1 MTEKNYPSPF
11 HRVTNERISF
21 LLPDLIEIQRNSF
34 YEFLETGII
43 EEFSKINPVLL
54 NSGEICVVF
63 YPKEYQFTSPPFS
76 IREAILHGKTYSAKL
91 YVPAQICCKRT
102 EILSQISSSKL
113 KKKKFV
119 PKHKGTEFLF
129 NEKTKKVVK
138 KRGEKEK
145 IISNISNEKINHKEV
160 KSLSTCQTINPFGK
174 NFEKWD
180 WPNLLQEPQF
190 QIWSLKC
197 WVLLGNLPLMTK
209 RGHFIINGSPRV
221 IVSQMIRCP
230 GVYFHERFRGIGIQK
245 KRTCYVDF
253 ISRRGAWLR
262 IQSDKNRDI
271 WIRLKRT
278 PRIPLDIF
286 QEGFKSFERY
296 GKFESKSNLLDKSKK
311 YKNSLNTLSKIIGSK
326 GSSQMTFSFFEK
338 KENQQ
343 GGKVIQ
349 NTSDLNSKKISLAF
363 GTGHDLNLLSNFQLE
378 DKRPLSFYPKTKL
391 FSQSSSQ
398 TNTETWTDFQPTETS
413 VHSYPEG
420 NPEGNSFPLKKKR
433 EEGYLRKEKIE
444 DSRSSFPGGKQK
456 KTLVSG
462 IDVGDLDTSVS
473 PLLTPLSGSANRIS
487 PGIPAGNLDTLV
499 SRNLSPKGDRIENS
513 KTVIFGIKKT
523 KVFSKENW
531 KRTTGQKNLLSPI
544 EVQKKEKTK
553 KNFYHRSY
561 PEGVRTF
568 DTSYKNSYE
577 RSIFSELFDEVQE
590 NGTKL
595 DQSGSYN
602 FENGKGED
610 LAAVGG
616 LQFIF
621 QKFKN
626 PRTYDLGKLG
636 RDRIN
641 SKLNTYT
648 LSRQLNSKDIE
659 FACSYLKRIEK
670 NQILPDDIDN
680 LKNRRVRAAGE
691 LLQAQLETGL
701 YRLERFILSR
711 LKPTLDTVRSPEWN
725 SLLTKE
731 EHTSLVRKSPL
742 SKKWKGNAVSPYAN
756 PIAGQGKSVRSYSD
770 PDAGPALRKEGKSFP
785 RLSSLAQG
793 KGGNNLFTRKKKP
806 IGLLSVLL
814 RSLITTKA
822 INGAFR
828 EFFGSNP
835 LSQYMDQTNPLAEVT
850 HKRRLSSLG
859 PGGISRDTA
868 GMAIRGIH
876 STHYGRIC
884 PIETPEGKNAG
895 LVNSLTLFAQGTET
909 GFLKT
914 PYYKVYKG
922 QVQKNSFPF
931 FFSANSEQQMGITIA
946 PGDLHLSSSHFLPP
960 FSLPA
965 RIAGTFEDPF
975 RRVKREK
982 INYIALSPLQM
993 ISIATSLIPFLEHD
1007 DANRALMGSNMQRQ
1021 AVPLLKPERPIV
1033 GTGLESLV
1041 VAESGQTLES
1051 QKRGLVLYSSSE
1063 KILLHKLPTE
1073 GSSWTCSSL
1082 VFPFRSFLVHGK
1094 SSEQGRKREKGLP
1107 WPATGF
1113 GLEQGKQSDFLQKNG
1128 TREGLLFGGKQLDFL
1143 QENGTRKC
1151 HETLAVSSHPRARIS
1166 GISPLLTPLGG
1177 TAKEIL
1183 QKLVRAN
1190 GFSVRKLDTL
1200 VFRKKG
1206 KKMQFEKRKY
1216 LVNGTRKCI
1225 KTLPEEYKYTAK
1237 VSDFSN
1243 LSPSGDKL
1251 LDAKVSKFPFADPPR
1266 WGVKTQGVAFEPLK
1280 GVRSGDTKVSK
1291 YHFADPPRWDVKTQG
1306 VAFEP
1311 LKGVRSGDTKV
1322 SKFPAGIPGEI
1333 PDTKVFELPTSIL
1346 SVQFLNR
1353 FEVLRLPT
1361 VGCESLVP
1369 SLNGQRGLQRIRI
1382 LGISPKLSF
1391 ITTYPLYTY
1400 QRSNQETSMSHRPAV
1415 REGDWVQKGDLLADC
1430 SASSRGELALGKN
1443 ILIAYLPWE
1452 GYNFEDAV
1460 VASETLASEDLYT
1473 SVHVEKHEIEIR
1485 ESRLALEEIT
1495 PNIPH
1500 ITKKQKE
1507 SLDSKGLI
1515 KIGRWVDQGDIL
1527 VAKTTAIKPK
1537 PLSPHQKLAFDL
1549 ARLKPSKIKDTSLR
1563 VPKGVHGRV
1572 IRVEV
1577 LETTSVPL
1585 HLENRK
1591 ILNSSFKLSSLGE
1604 SFEKNGDRTL
1614 QYEKKI
1620 YKNIHKI
1627 FCESSK
1633 ENTWKRKQKKIL
1645 FFLCNNEIFVANS
1658 RSSPYIST
1666 KKEQGKQLESTKEIE
1681 TRESFDTL
1689 AVYSHSVPC
1698 ASTDATPIR
1707 EGSRGRFSEHRWN
1720 KEKFLSLY
1728 SFQNLFFNG
1737 SLGIE
1742 QKDLKEKEIS
1752 SGEQKEICLPILL
1765 EGKEKT
1771 FFQNQ
1776 LKKAFLPRDKSKA
1789 NMSVFVSKS
1798 NGFPLFP
1805 YTRGSMAAR
1814 ASTMQSFPGG
1824 SEYSGLALPKQGWP
1838 EYSHP
1843 LVQRKNPFSPSFEE
1857 ARTAYEKDLNS
1868 GKKVFFCLMSN
1879 LSDSWNFR
1887 KWVCKNI
1894 ISKNARKLTRS
1905 KNIFNFFVVSQKL
1918 PTRAILRSPVHLFS
1932 SEEAL
1937 PSGLEQGN
1945 QRKTLSSVPL
1955 FPSREGS
1962 ENSGLASR
1970 KKGWPEYSH
1979 PLVQGKNPFGEVQGV
1994 VNTQRC
2000 EDTAKVSKFSIH
2012 DQKPKSSVF
2021 ANKFYGPSWFGPRRF
2036 STSRSRREDV
2046 FKRKNEGN
2054 FLKKEAAFQYRVKN
2068 TIISNV
2074 EMEQDLISKRRIVPT
2089 RVRIYL
2095 AEKRKIQVGDKVAGR
2110 HGNKGIISVVL
2121 PRIDMPYLPDGRVV
2135 DMILNPLG
2143 VPSRMNVGQVFECLL
2158 GLAGVSLNQHY
2169 RIPPFDEMYGP
2180 EASRS
2185 LVYLKLYQARLRS
2198 GQHWLFHPTSP
2209 GKTRLTDGRTG
2220 EPFDQLVTT
2229 GTAYIIKLVH
2239 LVDEKIHARSTGPY
2253 SLVTKQPLGG
2263 RSKHGGQRLGE
2274 MEVWALEGFGAAY
2287 TLQEMLT
2294 SKSDDVLGRQ
2304 EVLKGI
2310 LSKKASPL
2318 GNPEAFKVLV
2328 RELQSLCLDIR
2339 VSVLRGS
2346 PMRRERVDISEIK

>member
-1 MTEKNYPSPF
+1 MTEKNYSSPF

-21 LLPDLIEIQRNSF
+21 LLPDLIEIQRKSF
-34 YEFLETGII
+34 YDFLETGII

-91 YVPAQICCKRT
+91 YVPAQICCKR
-102 EILSQISSSKL
+102 IDFLSQSSSSKL
-113 KKKKFV
+113 KKKKSV
-119 PKHKGTEFLF
+119 SKQKTPEFSF
-129 NEKTKKVVK
+129 NEKAKKVVK
-138 KRGEKEK
+138 KRGEKGQ
-145 IISNISNEKINHKEV
+145 IFSNEEINQKEALRK
-160 KSLSTCQTINPFGK
+160 KSLSTYQTL
-174 NFEKWD
+174 NFENWD
-180 WPNLLQEPQF
+180 WQNLNQEPQL

-209 RGHFIINGSPRV
+209 RGHFVINGSPRV

-278 PRIPLDIF
+278 PRIPLDTF

-296 GKFESKSNLLDKSKK
+296 GKFEANTNWLEKSKK
-311 YKNSLNTLSKIIGSK
+311 DKNSFN
-326 GSSQMTFSFFEK
+326 TFSSSKENSFEK
-338 KENQQ
+338 KENQRGGSMATPSKAALRVKRGGHRAPSYFPPYAKRRGEERSRASTDAR
-343 GGKVIQ
+343 GGKKIQ
-349 NTSDLNSKKISLAF
+349 NTNDFDSKKISLDF
-363 GTGHDLNLLSNFQLE
+363 GTSRHLNLLSNLQLQE
-378 DKRPLSFYPKTKL
+378 KRPLSIF
-391 FSQSSSQ
+391 QSSNFEMNNES
-398 TNTETWTDFQPTETS
+398 WTSKQINKFSEIS
-413 VHSYPEG
+413 
-420 NPEGNSFPLKKKR
+420 N
-433 EEGYLRKEKIE
+433 IE
-444 DSRSSFPGGKQK
+444 IR
-456 KTLVSG
+456 
-462 IDVGDLDTSVS
+462 
-473 PLLTPLSGSANRIS
+473 
-487 PGIPAGNLDTLV
+487 
-499 SRNLSPKGDRIENS
+499 RIENS
-513 KTVIFGIKKT
+513 LIFQI
-523 KVFSKENW
+523 NNL
-531 KRTTGQKNLLSPI
+531 KRTTGQKNLLSTV
-544 EVQKKEKTK
+544 EVQKRKITK
-553 KNFYHRSY
+553 KNFYHASQSFHT
-561 PEGVRTF
+561 P
-568 DTSYKNSYE
+568 YKNSYD
-577 RSIFSELFDEVQE
+577 RSRFSELFDEVQE

-610 LAAVGG
+610 LAAAGG

-636 RDRIN
+636 RARIN
-641 SKLNTYT
+641 QKLNIYT
-648 LSRQLNSKDIE
+648 LNRQLNSKDIE

-731 EHTSLVRKSPL
+731 NHSSLVRKPL
-742 SKKWKGNAVSPYAN
+742 LPSVS
-756 PIAGQGKSVRSYSD
+756 R
-770 PDAGPALRKEGKSFP
+770 EGKRIENSRGSMATPSYF
-785 RLSSLAQG
+785 LQG
-793 KGGNNLFTRKKKP
+793 EKRGRASTDARGGKVQLKKNQHNKLFKRKKKP
-806 IGLLSVLL
+806 IGLLTGLL

-895 LVNSLTLFAQGTET
+895 LVNSLTVFAQGTQT

-931 FFSANSEQQMGITIA
+931 FFSANSEQEMGITIA
-946 PGDLHLSSSHFLPP
+946 PGDLDLSSSHFLPP

-975 RRVKREK
+975 KRVKREK

-1041 VAESGQTLES
+1041 VAESGQTVES

-1063 KILLHKLPTE
+1063 KILLHKLPTRGGSWACALLPLSSFFVPYNFCFPPSPLPFAQSE
-1073 GSSWTCSSL
+1073 G
-1082 VFPFRSFLVHGK
+1082 K
-1094 SSEQGRKREKGLP
+1094 AKRKGVRWLP
-1107 WPATGF
+1107 IHT
-1113 GLEQGKQSDFLQKNG
+1113 S
-1128 TREGLLFGGKQLDFL
+1128 
-1143 QENGTRKC
+1143 
-1151 HETLAVSSHPRARIS
+1151 
-1166 GISPLLTPLGG
+1166 LLTPSEEGRSKRSKAVHLAMREGDTQRVASSSSFG
-1177 TAKEIL
+1177 ELHERKE
-1183 QKLVRAN
+1183 
-1190 GFSVRKLDTL
+1190 
-1200 VFRKKG
+1200 
-1206 KKMQFEKRKY
+1206 
-1216 LVNGTRKCI
+1216 
-1225 KTLPEEYKYTAK
+1225 
-1237 VSDFSN
+1237 
-1243 LSPSGDKL
+1243 
-1251 LDAKVSKFPFADPPR
+1251 
-1266 WGVKTQGVAFEPLK
+1266 
-1280 GVRSGDTKVSK
+1280 TKVS
-1291 YHFADPPRWDVKTQG
+1291 FCLSTRS
-1306 VAFEP
+1306 E
-1311 LKGVRSGDTKV
+1311 KGE
-1322 SKFPAGIPGEI
+1322 F
-1333 PDTKVFELPTSIL
+1333 SIL
-1346 SVQFLNR
+1346 SVQFLKR
-1353 FEVLRLPT
+1353 FKFKKGSHGLIFK
-1361 VGCESLVP
+1361 SLVP
-1369 SLNGQRGLQRIRI
+1369 PFRKIGTNPQRGLQKVRI
-1382 LGISPKLSF
+1382 LGFSSKFLF
-1391 ITTYPLYTY
+1391 ATTYPLYTY

-1415 REGDWVQKGDLLADC
+1415 KEGDWVQKGDLLADC
-1430 SASSRGELALGKN
+1430 SASSKGELALGKN

-1452 GYNFEDAV
+1452 GFNFEDAV
-1460 VASETLASEDLYT
+1460 VASERLASEDLYT

-1495 PNIPH
+1495 PHIPH

-1507 SLDSKGLI
+1507 SLDSTGLI
-1515 KIGRWVDQGDIL
+1515 KIGRWVNQGDIL

-1549 ARLKPSKIKDTSLR
+1549 ARLKPSKTKDTSLR

-1572 IRVEV
+1572 IRVEI

-1591 ILNSSFKLSSLGE
+1591 TINSANSSFKLFSLDE
-1604 SFEKNGDRTL
+1604 SFEHNGDGKI
-1614 QYEKKI
+1614 QHQKKI
-1620 YKNIHKI
+1620 SSAKRNIHKI
-1627 FCESSK
+1627 ICESFK
-1633 ENTWKRKQKKIL
+1633 ENIWKRKKKKIL
-1645 FFLCNNEIFVANS
+1645 FFFSNHKDS
-1658 RSSPYIST
+1658 W
-1666 KKEQGKQLESTKEIE
+1666 KKE
-1681 TRESFDTL
+1681 
-1689 AVYSHSVPC
+1689 
-1698 ASTDATPIR
+1698 
-1707 EGSRGRFSEHRWN
+1707 N
-1720 KEKFLSLY
+1720 FLSFN
-1728 SFQNLFFNG
+1728 SFSLIQSLFFNG
-1737 SLGIE
+1737 SLGTE
-1742 QKDLKEKEIS
+1742 KKALKKIQNILKFQY
-1752 SGEQKEICLPILL
+1752 GEQKKICLPILL
-1765 EGKEKT
+1765 ESKEV
-1771 FFQNQ
+1771 FFFKNG
-1776 LKKAFLPRDKSKA
+1776 LKKAFLSEDKKKENIFPSGY
-1789 NMSVFVSKS
+1789 FF
-1798 NGFPLFP
+1798 FPLPSYANREGVQWPPPRKPGAAIEPLLFSFLP
-1805 YTRGSMAAR
+1805 ARGGQRGSMATPLYFPQGDERGR
-1814 ASTMQSFPGG
+1814 ASS
-1824 SEYSGLALPKQGWP
+1824 
-1838 EYSHP
+1838 P
-1843 LVQRKNPFSPSFEE
+1843 LRENARGREGYRQQKEE
-1857 ARTAYEKDLNS
+1857 DFNS
-1868 GKKVFFCLMSN
+1868 GKKLFFCLMPNISEHW
-1879 LSDSWNFR
+1879 DFR
-1887 KWVCKNI
+1887 KWICKNLI
-1894 ISKNARKLTRS
+1894 CKNVASLARS
-1905 KNIFNFFVVSQKL
+1905 KSIFNFFLVSQYLRNK
-1918 PTRAILRSPVHLFS
+1918 AILRSSRVLTYIPSGGYKQQKKRKISKFRIYWKCSATLLFKIGLLQTTYSISPRYKRIMKNWNSHFELIKNKELLFLEKLGQKDFQKTRLLDPLLFS
-1932 SEEAL
+1932 KRGKTGGSTATYAERVYARGSTLINSKEENFLIHNQKTKSSISSVGSPSISERSKKQKQTPVSKL
-1937 PSGLEQGN
+1937 GIPSLKQN
-1945 QRKTLSSVPL
+1945 LSST
-1955 FPSREGS
+1955 R
-1962 ENSGLASR
+1962 R
-1970 KKGWPEYSH
+1970 
-1979 PLVQGKNPFGEVQGV
+1979 
-1994 VNTQRC
+1994 
-2000 EDTAKVSKFSIH
+2000 SKIF
-2012 DQKPKSSVF
+2012 
-2021 ANKFYGPSWFGPRRF
+2021 
-2036 STSRSRREDV
+2036 
-2046 FKRKNEGN
+2046 
-2054 FLKKEAAFQYRVKN
+2054 
-2068 TIISNV
+2068 
-2074 EMEQDLISKRRIVPT
+2074 PT

-2121 PRIDMPYLPDGRVV
+2121 PRIDMPYLPDGRIV

-2169 RIPPFDEMYGP
+2169 RIPAFDEMYGP

-2239 LVDEKIHARSTGPY
+2239 LVDDKIHARSTGPY

-2310 LSKKASPL
+2310 LSKKTSPL

>member
-21 LLPDLIEIQRNSF
+21 LLPDLIEIQRKSF
-34 YEFLETGII
+34 YDFLETGII

-91 YVPAQICCKRT
+91 YVPAQICCKRNDF
-102 EILSQISSSKL
+102 LSQSSSSKL
-113 KKKKFV
+113 EKKKSVSKQRT
-119 PKHKGTEFLF
+119 TEFSF
-129 NEKTKKVVK
+129 NEKAKKVVK
-138 KRGEKEK
+138 KRGEKGQ
-145 IISNISNEKINHKEV
+145 IFSNEEINQKEALRK
-160 KSLSTCQTINPFGK
+160 KSLSTHQTL
-174 NFEKWD
+174 NFENWD
-180 WPNLLQEPQF
+180 WQNLIQEPQL

-209 RGHFIINGSPRV
+209 RGHFVINGSPRV

-271 WIRLKRT
+271 WVRLKRT
-278 PRIPLDIF
+278 PRIPLDTF

-296 GKFESKSNLLDKSKK
+296 GNFEANSNWLEKSKK
-311 YKNSLNTLSKIIGSK
+311 YNSKENS
-326 GSSQMTFSFFEK
+326 FEK
-338 KENQQ
+338 KDNQR
-343 GGKVIQ
+343 GGKKIQ
-349 NTSDLNSKKISLAF
+349 NTTDFDSKKISLDF
-363 GTGHDLNLLSNFQLE
+363 GTSRHLTLLSNFQLE
-378 DKRPLSFYPKTKL
+378 EKRPLSIF
-391 FSQSSSQ
+391 QSSSQ
-398 TNTETWTDFQPTETS
+398 MNNENWTS
-413 VHSYPEG
+413 
-420 NPEGNSFPLKKKR
+420 
-433 EEGYLRKEKIE
+433 
-444 DSRSSFPGGKQK
+444 KQIRNF
-456 KTLVSG
+456 SEASDIG
-462 IDVGDLDTSVS
+462 I
-473 PLLTPLSGSANRIS
+473 R
-487 PGIPAGNLDTLV
+487 
-499 SRNLSPKGDRIENS
+499 RIENS
-513 KTVIFGIKKT
+513 PIFQINNLKK
-523 KVFSKENW
+523 
-531 KRTTGQKNLLSPI
+531 TTGQKNLLSTV
-544 EVQKKEKTK
+544 EVENRKTTK
-553 KNFYHRSY
+553 KNFYHASQNLHT
-561 PEGVRTF
+561 P
-568 DTSYKNSYE
+568 YKNSYD
-577 RSIFSELFDEVQE
+577 RSRFSELFDEVQE

-610 LAAVGG
+610 LAAAGG

-636 RDRIN
+636 RARIN
-641 SKLNTYT
+641 AKLNIYT
-648 LSRQLNSKDIE
+648 LNRQLNSKDIE

-725 SLLTKE
+725 FLLTKE
-731 EHTSLVRKSPL
+731 NHTSLIRKPL
-742 SKKWKGNAVSPYAN
+742 FPSVS
-756 PIAGQGKSVRSYSD
+756 R
-770 PDAGPALRKEGKSFP
+770 EGKRIENS
-785 RLSSLAQG
+785 RGSLATPSYFPGGEERSRASTDARRG
-793 KGGNNLFTRKKKP
+793 KVQPKRNKHNNLFKRKKKP
-806 IGLLSVLL
+806 IGLLTGLL

-895 LVNSLTLFAQGTET
+895 LVNSLTVFAQGTQT

-931 FFSANSEQQMGITIA
+931 FFSANSEQEMGITIA
-946 PGDLHLSSSHFLPP
+946 PGDLDLSSSHFLPP

-975 RRVKREK
+975 KRVNREK

-1063 KILLHKLPTE
+1063 KILLHKLPTRGGSWACALLPLSSFFVPFNFCFPPSTLPFAQSE
-1073 GSSWTCSSL
+1073 GKAKRKGVGWPPLHTSPEGRSEAVHL
-1082 VFPFRSFLVHGK
+1082 VPPYAL
-1094 SSEQGRKREKGLP
+1094 RKGEMQ
-1107 WPATGF
+1107 
-1113 GLEQGKQSDFLQKNG
+1113 QGKD
-1128 TREGLLFGGKQLDFL
+1128 
-1143 QENGTRKC
+1143 
-1151 HETLAVSSHPRARIS
+1151 
-1166 GISPLLTPLGG
+1166 
-1177 TAKEIL
+1177 
-1183 QKLVRAN
+1183 LVPPYALR
-1190 GFSVRKLDTL
+1190 
-1200 VFRKKG
+1200 KG
-1206 KKMQFEKRKY
+1206 KMQE
-1216 LVNGTRKCI
+1216 
-1225 KTLPEEYKYTAK
+1225 
-1237 VSDFSN
+1237 
-1243 LSPSGDKL
+1243 
-1251 LDAKVSKFPFADPPR
+1251 
-1266 WGVKTQGVAFEPLK
+1266 
-1280 GVRSGDTKVSK
+1280 
-1291 YHFADPPRWDVKTQG
+1291 
-1306 VAFEP
+1306 
-1311 LKGVRSGDTKV
+1311 
-1322 SKFPAGIPGEI
+1322 GE
-1333 PDTKVFELPTSIL
+1333 FSIL
-1346 SVQFLNR
+1346 SLQFLNR
-1353 FEVLRLPT
+1353 FNLKKGSHGLT
-1361 VGCESLVP
+1361 CKSLVP
-1369 SLNGQRGLQRIRI
+1369 PFRKIGTNRQRGLQKVRI
-1382 LGISPKLSF
+1382 LGLSSKLPF
-1391 ITTYPLYTY
+1391 ATTYPLYTY

-1415 REGDWVQKGDLLADC
+1415 KEGDWVQKGDLLADC
-1430 SASSRGELALGKN
+1430 SASSKGELALGKN

-1460 VASETLASEDLYT
+1460 VASERLASEDLYT

-1495 PNIPH
+1495 PHIPH

-1507 SLDSKGLI
+1507 SLDSTGLI
-1515 KIGRWVDQGDIL
+1515 KIGRWVNQGDIL

-1549 ARLKPSKIKDTSLR
+1549 ARLKPSKTKDTSLR

-1572 IRVEV
+1572 IRVEI

-1591 ILNSSFKLSSLGE
+1591 TINSANSSFKLSSLGE
-1604 SFEKNGDRTL
+1604 SFENNGDGKI
-1614 QYEKKI
+1614 QHQKKI
-1620 YKNIHKI
+1620 SGAKRNIHKI
-1627 FCESSK
+1627 FCESFK
-1633 ENTWKRKQKKIL
+1633 ENIWKRKKKKIL
-1645 FFLCNNEIFVANS
+1645 FFFSNHEES
-1658 RSSPYIST
+1658 W
-1666 KKEQGKQLESTKEIE
+1666 KKENSL
-1681 TRESFDTL
+1681 SF
-1689 AVYSHSVPC
+1689 
-1698 ASTDATPIR
+1698 
-1707 EGSRGRFSEHRWN
+1707 N
-1720 KEKFLSLY
+1720 
-1728 SFQNLFFNG
+1728 SFYLIQSLFFNG
-1737 SLGIE
+1737 SLGTE
-1742 QKDLKEKEIS
+1742 KKALKKIKNILEFQH
-1752 SGEQKEICLPILL
+1752 GEQKKICLPILL
-1765 EGKEKT
+1765 ESKEVF
-1771 FFQNQ
+1771 FFQNG
-1776 LKKAFLPRDKSKA
+1776 LKKAFLSEDKKKEKISAFASKA
-1789 NMSVFVSKS
+1789 NWFLFFPSGHFFFPLPSYAKREGVRWPPLSTRSEAYEKDDRQQAKSKRVASTMQPLPQAGTSHSFSVLTYIPSFSLTFSFAQRGEGYRQQKEEDFNSEKKLFFCLMPNISEHWDFRKWICKNLICKNVASLARSKS
-1798 NGFPLFP
+1798 IFNFFLVSQNLTNKAILRSSSVLPYEPLFSP
-1805 YTRGSMAAR
+1805 FGQRGVGYRQQRKTKIGLLQTAYSISPRCKRVMKNWNSHFEFIKNKELLFLEKLGQKDFQKTRLLDPLLFSQRGKVGGSMAAPSYFPKGEERGR
-1814 ASTMQSFPGG
+1814 AS
-1824 SEYSGLALPKQGWP
+1824 
-1838 EYSHP
+1838 
-1843 LVQRKNPFSPSFEE
+1843 SPSIRF
-1857 ARTAYEKDLNS
+1857 AQR
-1868 GKKVFFCLMSN
+1868 G
-1879 LSDSWNFR
+1879 
-1887 KWVCKNI
+1887 
-1894 ISKNARKLTRS
+1894 NARRGAPVSS
-1905 KNIFNFFVVSQKL
+1905 KK
-1918 PTRAILRSPVHLFS
+1918 
-1932 SEEAL
+1932 E
-1937 PSGLEQGN
+1937 
-1945 QRKTLSSVPL
+1945 
-1955 FPSREGS
+1955 
-1962 ENSGLASR
+1962 
-1970 KKGWPEYSH
+1970 
-1979 PLVQGKNPFGEVQGV
+1979 
-1994 VNTQRC
+1994 
-2000 EDTAKVSKFSIH
+2000 KFIIH
-2012 DQKPKSSVF
+2012 DQKIKSSIFSV
-2021 ANKFYGPSWFGPRRF
+2021 G
-2036 STSRSRREDV
+2036 STSISSLRLSPTGKQKQTPVSKLGIPSLKQNLSSTRRSKI
-2046 FKRKNEGN
+2046 F
-2054 FLKKEAAFQYRVKN
+2054 
-2068 TIISNV
+2068 
-2074 EMEQDLISKRRIVPT
+2074 PT

-2121 PRIDMPYLPDGRVV
+2121 PRIDMPYLPDGRIV

-2169 RIPPFDEMYGP
+2169 RIPAFDEMYGP

-2185 LVYLKLYQARLRS
+2185 LVYLKLYQARLRN

-2239 LVDEKIHARSTGPY
+2239 LVDDKIHARSTGPY

-2310 LSKKASPL
+2310 LSKKTSPL

>member
-1 MTEKNYPSPF
+1 MTEKNYSSPF

-21 LLPDLIEIQRNSF
+21 LLPDLIEIQRKSF
-34 YEFLETGII
+34 YDFLETGII

-91 YVPAQICCKRT
+91 YVPAQICCKRNDF
-102 EILSQISSSKL
+102 LSQSISSKL
-113 KKKKFV
+113 EKKKSVSKQRT
-119 PKHKGTEFLF
+119 TEFSF
-129 NEKTKKVVK
+129 NEKAKKVVK
-138 KRGEKEK
+138 KKGEKGQ
-145 IISNISNEKINHKEV
+145 IFSNEEINQKEALRK
-160 KSLSTCQTINPFGK
+160 KSLSTYQTL
-174 NFEKWD
+174 NFENWD
-180 WPNLLQEPQF
+180 WQNLNQEPQL

-209 RGHFIINGSPRV
+209 RGHFVINGSPRV

-278 PRIPLDIF
+278 PRIPLDTF

-296 GKFESKSNLLDKSKK
+296 EKFEANSNWLEKSKK
-311 YKNSLNTLSKIIGSK
+311 YKNSFNTLSSSK
-326 GSSQMTFSFFEK
+326 ENSFEK
-338 KENQQ
+338 KDNQR
-343 GGKVIQ
+343 GGSMATFSNFPGGEERGRASTDGRGGRKIQ
-349 NTSDLNSKKISLAF
+349 NTNDFESKKISLDF
-363 GTGHDLNLLSNFQLE
+363 GTSRHLNLLSNFQLE
-378 DKRPLSFYPKTKL
+378 KKRPLSIFENSNFQMNNESWTSKQIRK
-391 FSQSSSQ
+391 FS
-398 TNTETWTDFQPTETS
+398 ETS
-413 VHSYPEG
+413 D
-420 NPEGNSFPLKKKR
+420 
-433 EEGYLRKEKIE
+433 IE
-444 DSRSSFPGGKQK
+444 IR
-456 KTLVSG
+456 
-462 IDVGDLDTSVS
+462 
-473 PLLTPLSGSANRIS
+473 
-487 PGIPAGNLDTLV
+487 
-499 SRNLSPKGDRIENS
+499 RIENS
-513 KTVIFGIKKT
+513 PIFQI
-523 KVFSKENW
+523 NNL
-531 KRTTGQKNLLSPI
+531 KRTTGQKNLLSTV
-544 EVQKKEKTK
+544 EVQKRKITK
-553 KNFYHRSY
+553 KNFYYASQSRHT
-561 PEGVRTF
+561 P
-568 DTSYKNSYE
+568 YKNSYD
-577 RSIFSELFDEVQE
+577 RSRFSELFDEVQE

-610 LAAVGG
+610 LAAAGG

-636 RDRIN
+636 RARIN
-641 SKLNTYT
+641 AKLNIYT
-648 LSRQLNSKDIE
+648 LNRQLNSKDIQ

-711 LKPTLDTVRSPEWN
+711 LKPTLDIVRSPEWN

-731 EHTSLVRKSPL
+731 NHSSLVRKPL
-742 SKKWKGNAVSPYAN
+742 LPSVSRKGKRIKNSRGSMATPSYFLRGEEREGASTAVRGEKVQLKRN
-756 PIAGQGKSVRSYSD
+756 QH
-770 PDAGPALRKEGKSFP
+770 
-785 RLSSLAQG
+785 
-793 KGGNNLFTRKKKP
+793 NNLFKRKKKP
-806 IGLLSVLL
+806 IGLLTGLL

-895 LVNSLTLFAQGTET
+895 LVNSLTVFAQGTQT

-931 FFSANSEQQMGITIA
+931 FFSANSEQEMGITIA
-946 PGDLHLSSSHFLPP
+946 PGDLDLSSSHFLPP

-975 RRVKREK
+975 KRVKREK

-1041 VAESGQTLES
+1041 VAESGQTVES

-1063 KILLHKLPTE
+1063 KILLQKLPTR
-1073 GSSWTCSSL
+1073 GGAWACALLPLSSFFVPYNFC
-1082 VFPFRSFLVHGK
+1082 FP
-1094 SSEQGRKREKGLP
+1094 P
-1107 WPATGF
+1107 
-1113 GLEQGKQSDFLQKNG
+1113 
-1128 TREGLLFGGKQLDFL
+1128 
-1143 QENGTRKC
+1143 
-1151 HETLAVSSHPRARIS
+1151 
-1166 GISPLLTPLGG
+1166 SPLLF
-1177 TAKEIL
+1177 AQSE
-1183 QKLVRAN
+1183 
-1190 GFSVRKLDTL
+1190 
-1200 VFRKKG
+1200 G
-1206 KKMQFEKRKY
+1206 KSKR
-1216 LVNGTRKCI
+1216 
-1225 KTLPEEYKYTAK
+1225 
-1237 VSDFSN
+1237 
-1243 LSPSGDKL
+1243 
-1251 LDAKVSKFPFADPPR
+1251 
-1266 WGVKTQGVAFEPLK
+1266 K
-1280 GVRSGDTKVSK
+1280 GVRWPPIHTSLLAPSEEGRNKAVHLAMQEGDAQRVASSSSFGGLRERKETKVSLCLSTSSILK
-1291 YHFADPPRWDVKTQG
+1291 ECKTL
-1306 VAFEP
+1306 E
-1311 LKGVRSGDTKV
+1311 KGE
-1322 SKFPAGIPGEI
+1322 F
-1333 PDTKVFELPTSIL
+1333 SIL
-1346 SVQFLNR
+1346 SVQFLKR
-1353 FEVLRLPT
+1353 FKFKKGSHGLT
-1361 VGCESLVP
+1361 CKSLVP
-1369 SLNGQRGLQRIRI
+1369 PFRKIGTNPQRGLQKVRI
-1382 LGISPKLSF
+1382 LGFSSKLPF
-1391 ITTYPLYTY
+1391 ATTYPLFTY

-1415 REGDWVQKGDLLADC
+1415 KEGDWVQKGDLLADC
-1430 SASSRGELALGKN
+1430 SASSKGELALGKN

-1460 VASETLASEDLYT
+1460 VASERLASEDLYT

-1495 PNIPH
+1495 PHIPH

-1507 SLDSKGLI
+1507 SLDSTGLI
-1515 KIGRWVDQGDIL
+1515 KIGRWVNQGDIL

-1549 ARLKPSKIKDTSLR
+1549 ARLKPSKTKDTSLR

-1572 IRVEV
+1572 IRVEI

-1585 HLENRK
+1585 HLENQK
-1591 ILNSSFKLSSLGE
+1591 TINSTNSSFKLSSLAE
-1604 SFEKNGDRTL
+1604 SFEHNGDGKI
-1614 QYEKKI
+1614 QHKKNI
-1620 YKNIHKI
+1620 SGAKRNIHKI
-1627 FCESSK
+1627 FCESFK
-1633 ENTWKRKQKKIL
+1633 ENIWKRKKKKIL
-1645 FFLCNNEIFVANS
+1645 FFFSNHKES
-1658 RSSPYIST
+1658 W
-1666 KKEQGKQLESTKEIE
+1666 KKE
-1681 TRESFDTL
+1681 
-1689 AVYSHSVPC
+1689 
-1698 ASTDATPIR
+1698 
-1707 EGSRGRFSEHRWN
+1707 N
-1720 KEKFLSLY
+1720 FLSFN
-1728 SFQNLFFNG
+1728 SFSLIQSLFFNG
-1737 SLGIE
+1737 SLGTE
-1742 QKDLKEKEIS
+1742 KKEKALKKIKNILEFQY
-1752 SGEQKEICLPILL
+1752 GEQKKICLPILL
-1765 EGKEKT
+1765 ESKEV
-1771 FFQNQ
+1771 FFFKNG
-1776 LKKAFLPRDKSKA
+1776 LKKGFLSEDKKKENIFAFASKA
-1789 NMSVFVSKS
+1789 DWFPFFPSGHFF
-1798 NGFPLFP
+1798 FPLSFYANREGVGWP
-1805 YTRGSMAAR
+1805 PPRRPGAANEPLLFSFGQKGSMATPLYAER
-1814 ASTMQSFPGG
+1814 GLQGG
-1824 SEYSGLALPKQGWP
+1824 EGYTQQKEEDFNSE
-1838 EYSHP
+1838 
-1843 LVQRKNPFSPSFEE
+1843 
-1857 ARTAYEKDLNS
+1857 
-1868 GKKVFFCLMSN
+1868 KKLFFCVMLNISEHW
-1879 LSDSWNFR
+1879 DFR
-1887 KWVCKNI
+1887 KWICKNL
-1894 ISKNARKLTRS
+1894 ISKNVASLARS
-1905 KNIFNFFVVSQKL
+1905 KSIFNFFIVSQNLTNK
-1918 PTRAILRSPVHLFS
+1918 AILRSS
-1932 SEEAL
+1932 SVL
-1937 PSGLEQGN
+1937 TYIPSGGYKQ
-1945 QRKTLSSVPL
+1945 QRKTKISKFRIHWKCSVTLLFKIGLLQTSYSISPRYKRVMKNWNSHFELIKNKELLFLEKLGQNDFQKTRLLDPLLFSKREKMGGSKATYAERGCVSTDEKGSSLAVPFYAERGHRGGAPIKSKEENFLIHNQKTKSSISSVGS
-1955 FPSREGS
+1955 PSISSLR
-1962 ENSGLASR
+1962 LAQKVKGTRS
-1970 KKGWPEYSH
+1970 KKQKETP
-1979 PLVQGKNPFGEVQGV
+1979 
-1994 VNTQRC
+1994 
-2000 EDTAKVSKFSIH
+2000 VSKLGIPSLKQNFS
-2012 DQKPKSSVF
+2012 ST
-2021 ANKFYGPSWFGPRRF
+2021 RR
-2036 STSRSRREDV
+2036 
-2046 FKRKNEGN
+2046 
-2054 FLKKEAAFQYRVKN
+2054 
-2068 TIISNV
+2068 
-2074 EMEQDLISKRRIVPT
+2074 SKIFPT

-2121 PRIDMPYLPDGRVV
+2121 PRIDMPYLPDGRIV

-2169 RIPPFDEMYGP
+2169 RIPAFDEMYGP

-2239 LVDEKIHARSTGPY
+2239 LVDDKIHARSTGPY

-2310 LSKKASPL
+2310 LSKKTSPL

-2346 PMRRERVDISEIK
+2346 PMKRERVDISEIK